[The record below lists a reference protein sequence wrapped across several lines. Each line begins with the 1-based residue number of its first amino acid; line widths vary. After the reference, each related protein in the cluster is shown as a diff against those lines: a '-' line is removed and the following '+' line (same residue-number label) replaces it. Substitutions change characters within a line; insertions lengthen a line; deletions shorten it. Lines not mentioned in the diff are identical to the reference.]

1 MRKDNKGFSFIEML
15 VSVTILSIIMLAI
28 GWILST
34 MSKNF
39 ADTQREVEL
48 QNSVQTT
55 YSVVSELIMESQV
68 IDSENNNKTV
78 AVKKDGTT
86 SVTASANKAVITV
99 EDPLVSLNSK
109 EYTVVLVK
117 AAGADTGN
125 LYLYEKA
132 DLTAYNAD
140 KSPYL
145 LSKNVKTFKV
155 DTTPIAS
162 GYVIL
167 EIELKYGSRTAQMKQ
182 NVYLRNSNKSN
193 LIKDT
198 GTTDTPTPTPTGAVT
213 VTAAPTSEPE
223 VFYVDPSQLSD
234 DPMVNTDGYEVYSQ
248 KNAAL
253 NVNYRIGDKS
263 NTPQSITKTETTYP
277 TGWFCTHSNGAT
289 ASPVTVSAAGA
300 CGTEGCSQRYWGT
313 NYTLQANGKWKCD
326 MCGTEVDFPST
337 SVNYSAC
344 NCAGCVNQYGASN
357 KALYK
362 NYDGSAVTTTKTLTG
377 YVYDGTLYITNLGS
391 KPFKNVYVTVYLDGE
406 GSATFQYVSGTN
418 YMTDDT
424 NYSAQPLLAAQ
435 ARPTIRQNGRYV
447 QIFIPYLACN
457 SAASDTNVRALSYD
471 QYPSY
476 KFSYK
481 ALTTASYGPALDVYS
496 VKYDNV
502 ATP

>member
-86 SVTASANKAVITV
+86 SVTSSANKAVITV

-117 AAGADTGN
+117 DAGKDTGN

-277 TGWFCTHSNGAT
+277 TGLFCTHSNGAT
-289 ASPVTVSAAGA
+289 ASPITVTVWYAYCPA
-300 CGTEGCSQRYWGT
+300 CNTGGT
-313 NYTLQANGKWKCD
+313 NFTYQSDGNFKCNT
-326 MCGTEVDFPST
+326 CGNVIAGSSVSYAFSGCNT
-337 SVNYSAC
+337 S
-344 NCAGCVNQYGASN
+344 GCTNQYGCNN
-357 KALYK
+357 KTLVK
-362 NYDGSAVTTTKTLTG
+362 SYDGSPVTTTKTLTG

-406 GSATFQYVSGTN
+406 GSATFQYISGTN
-418 YMTDDT
+418 YMRDDT

-502 ATP
+502 ATS